1 MSNIRKILKKIPT
14 SFYRFLLIGG
24 SATVIDFIIY
34 IFISNYLDIKISK
47 ALSTSLA
54 SIYSF
59 ILNKKWTFTDESKL
73 SSFQVVKYI
82 IVQIINILVNTT
94 INTITYQF
102 TSMKVISFIIA
113 TSISMMVNY
122 ILQRIVV
129 FKEKNKPIN

>member
-1 MSNIRKILKKIPT
+1 MSNIKKILKKIPT